1 MDSAQDRLHGIAQR
15 IIAKLL
21 EQYGGQIPEET
32 VNNAVLEAANQF
44 EEARVTSFL
53 PVLIERAAKQRVL
66 PMLR

>member
-1 MDSAQDRLHGIAQR
+1 MESVQDLLHGIAER
-15 IIAKLL
+15 TIANLL
-21 EQYGGQIPEET
+21 ERFGDQIPEEK
-32 VNNAVLEAANQF
+32 VQSAVLEAANQF